1 MMMNEIFARYLEAG
15 IFGSVIILLILVLRL
30 CLRRAPR
37 RILCLLWLLAAVRL
51 LLPFQLESRLSLQP
65 DLDDVAVVIGHEQG
79 APATNVILPNDVV
92 SVPENEPV
100 YQPQTQ
106 PVTDV
111 EKQDKSPMHT
121 MDVLSII
128 WVSVACSAV
137 IYMVISY
144 MILKFWVRE
153 AVRCEDG
160 IMECDRIRGAFLL
173 GYLRPRIYLPFRVSS
188 TDRKFIIAHER
199 AHIARGDNWWKL
211 LGFLCASIHW
221 YNPLV
226 WLSYGL
232 LCRDIELAC
241 DERVIRGLDTDER
254 KGYSMALLN
263 CGKSLSGAS
272 ICPVAFGEVSLK
284 TRIKSILRYRKPGL
298 WITVI
303 AFVLIAAT
311 AVCFLTSPAVEA
323 LPLETPEKETEPLQT
338 EPIIEVTELETTQTT
353 IQESEPEK
361 VQEIESEAVQET
373 EPDISV
379 PAQTRAPE
387 EEVIQLT
394 TKPEQSTD
402 TDKPENSV
410 EDTTNTSDEGIVASG
425 LWDHGPISWQI
436 STDGVLSFKLN
447 GGVHF
452 QAAYPDQYPWR
463 KYADVVTQI
472 TMDEGFH
479 CIPEYVF
486 DGMYN
491 VTDIYLSSSVEEIRD
506 GAFQRCSSLTRITIP
521 SSVESIGNYV
531 FAGCSSLSNV
541 AIAADSRLTEIGKCT
556 FASSGISQ
564 FIAPYSLQVI
574 GESAFNS
581 CGSLQ
586 KVVLNHGLI
595 SIGDQAFRDCSFE
608 SIVIP
613 ATVNEMWGEVFANG
627 ALNEIVFKGGCPYIH
642 VTTTFN
648 GVTATV
654 YYPADDETWNMPN
667 FGGSVTWVPI

>member
-65 DLDDVAVVIGHEQG
+65 DLDNVAAVMGQEQD
-79 APATNVILPNDVV
+79 APATNVGLPDEIVF
-92 SVPENEPV
+92 VPENESI

-106 PVTDV
+106 SVADA
-111 EKQDKSPMHT
+111 EKQHKSPIDT
-121 MDVLSII
+121 MDLLSII

-137 IYMVISY
+137 IYMIVSY
-144 MILKFWVRE
+144 MILKFRVRE

-173 GYLRPRIYLPFRVSS
+173 GYLRPKIYLPFRVSS

-241 DERVIRGLDTDER
+241 DERVIRSLDTDER

-311 AVCFLTSPAVEA
+311 AVCFLTSPVVEA
-323 LPLETPEKETEPLQT
+323 LPVETPEKETEALQT
-338 EPIIEVTELETTQTT
+338 EQTT
-353 IQESEPEK
+353 EASEPETS
-361 VQEIESEAVQET
+361 QATAQET
-373 EPDISV
+373 EPETVPETTTAHIHAYTVQTVAPTCITGGYDLHTCTCGHTYQDNVTKTVEHNWVLNPKYYDFKYDTNHGQVCTYCNKERWITDSV
-379 PAQTRAPE
+379 NTYPDFDFASIEHAVLAYAQSLGFRT
-387 EEVIQLT
+387 
-394 TKPEQSTD
+394 STD
-402 TDKPENSV
+402 GNVSGSV
-410 EDTTNTSDEGIVASG
+410 RFAFYEDTYTMQYREGFNHEAQFRDRAINLVDSAYDYCKQNGLTVSEQTIRTDNAYIQANFSEGIVSSR
-425 LWDHGPISWQI
+425 HE
-436 STDGVLSFKLN
+436 F
-447 GGVHF
+447 
-452 QAAYPDQYPWR
+452 
-463 KYADVVTQI
+463 
-472 TMDEGFH
+472 
-479 CIPEYVF
+479 
-486 DGMYN
+486 
-491 VTDIYLSSSVEEIRD
+491 YLYCTENKSVEIDNKPTEQ
-506 GAFQRCSSLTRITIP
+506 AETEPP
-521 SSVESIGNYV
+521 SE
-531 FAGCSSLSNV
+531 
-541 AIAADSRLTEIGKCT
+541 E
-556 FASSGISQ
+556 
-564 FIAPYSLQVI
+564 
-574 GESAFNS
+574 
-581 CGSLQ
+581 
-586 KVVLNHGLI
+586 
-595 SIGDQAFRDCSFE
+595 
-608 SIVIP
+608 
-613 ATVNEMWGEVFANG
+613 ATVSE
-627 ALNEIVFKGGCPYIH
+627 
-642 VTTTFN
+642 TTEPEETVPETEEN
-648 GVTATV
+648 QTEHTETTA
-654 YYPADDETWNMPN
+654 PMSEEELLPL
-667 FGGSVTWVPI
+667 G